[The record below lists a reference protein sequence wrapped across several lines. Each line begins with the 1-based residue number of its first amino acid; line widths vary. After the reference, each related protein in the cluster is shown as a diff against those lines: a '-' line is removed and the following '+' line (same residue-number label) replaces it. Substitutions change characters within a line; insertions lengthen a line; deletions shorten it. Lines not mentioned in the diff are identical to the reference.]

1 MRGRPTKGGPEA
13 SKASEGRRSLFRR
26 WMQLSLTGRM
36 FLLVVIAVLPAL
48 VIQAVN
54 EYALRTARED
64 EIRQRVIQITKQFG
78 EEIQAI
84 RAGASQL
91 LVALGELDEVQKRDA
106 KECGA
111 SFAKLKARFES
122 YVRIG
127 AADEAGNV
135 FCSSQPT
142 MEPSVAE
149 TEFFKRSITG
159 DGLAVGNF
167 FTDPTTGEKMIH
179 FSERFYGPNGKVAGV
194 VFAGLDLKWL
204 AEHLKERGLTS
215 SQSILIAD
223 RLGNI
228 VARLP
233 NGEALVGKNMRK
245 SHEEIMDGNTAGW
258 EEAAGVD
265 GLTRIFGYVPVALP
279 PKDFFLSAGQ
289 AKAEAM
295 EPIEAATKRGILLIL
310 LGLLA
315 AMYLAWVGGRRFIKR
330 PIANLLEATTEWGKG
345 HYDARVKV
353 DDRASEIGRLGV
365 AFNDMAD
372 ALAARHAAQQ
382 RAEEELRHL
391 NATLESRIGRRTL
404 ELEEANRAKSQFLAK
419 MSHEIRTPVNGVLG
433 MLELVKQTKLDAR
446 QQRYL
451 DTARRSAE
459 TLLGIING
467 ILDISK
473 IEAGKIELEQ
483 APFDL
488 RDLVEEATET
498 FADVA
503 YGKGLELTCTIPA
516 SLPTA
521 LIGDAGRLRQIL
533 TNLIGNAIKFTEK
546 GEVGIRVEAVEA
558 DAGSAFIAF
567 DVTDSGIGIPTDKQR
582 HIFDAFAQ
590 ADSST
595 TRRYGGTGL
604 GLSIAKQLCEMM
616 GGTIDLTSE
625 SGRGST
631 FRFTARFG
639 RQTEAAKTVDADAS
653 MLQGMSVLVIED
665 NAVRRRNLKDQLL
678 SWGIRVGEA
687 ENGAAA
693 LAELRASTARS
704 ERFDTAIIDSD
715 LPDVNGID
723 LLRTIKAD
731 PVNADLRIIML
742 TSRDHEID
750 EFGDMRAYVSATL
763 SKPVRQSAL
772 RNCLAAVESGL
783 DAAPQPS
790 ELPPAPPPE
799 GVAGA
804 RVLLVEDNPVNL
816 EVAVGILES
825 FGCKV
830 ETATNGV
837 EALERYASGEYGLI
851 FMDCQMPEMDGFEAT
866 AEIRKHETNTDRRTP
881 IVALTASAIEGDRE
895 QCLASGMDDY
905 VPKPF
910 TTEQMRSALVTWLS
924 PATRGTGKRDHLT
937 LVASARPP
945 TPAPAAPA
953 PAPIAVPMPTE
964 PIDSAVLDNL
974 AQLQREGRPD
984 IVNRVIT
991 LFLESAPA
999 LLKDLQEGAARG
1011 DAALLHRASH
1021 TLKSASANVGA
1032 ALLSAHCRE
1041 LEAMARAGSISDAAG
1056 RVETIIEDYRRAQ
1069 AALTARLPRVA

>member
-1 MRGRPTKGGPEA
+1 MRGRPTDSGPQA
-13 SKASEGRRSLFRR
+13 RKVKEGPQSIFRR

-91 LVALGELDEVQKRDA
+91 LVALGELDEVQKRET
-106 KECGA
+106 KGGGA
-111 SFAKLKARFES
+111 TFAKLKARFES

-127 AADEAGNV
+127 AADDAGNV
-135 FCSSQPT
+135 FCSSGPII
-142 MEPSVAE
+142 EPSVAE

-167 FTDPTTGEKMIH
+167 FIDPNTGEKMMH
-179 FSERFYGPNGKVAGV
+179 FAERFYGANGKVAGV

-228 VARLP
+228 IARLP
-233 NGEALVGKNMRK
+233 NGDALVGKNMRK

-265 GLTRIFGYVPVALP
+265 GVARIFGYVPGQLP

-289 AKAEAM
+289 SKVEAM

-330 PIANLLEATTEWGKG
+330 PIASLLEGTTEWGKG
-345 HYDARVKV
+345 DYHARVKV
-353 DDRASEIGRLGV
+353 DDRSSEIGRLGM

-473 IEAGKIELEQ
+473 IESGKIELEQ
-483 APFDL
+483 SPFDL
-488 RDLVEEATET
+488 RDLVEDVVET
-498 FADVA
+498 FADA
-503 YGKGLELTCTIPA
+503 IYAKGLELASFIPVR
-516 SLPTA
+516 LPTA
-521 LIGDAGRLRQIL
+521 LIGDPARLRQIL
-533 TNLIGNAIKFTEK
+533 TNLIGNAVKFTDR
-546 GEVGIRVEAVEA
+546 GEVGVRVEAVEA
-558 DAGSAFIAF
+558 EGPSVVLAF
-567 DVTDSGIGIPTDKQR
+567 DVSDSGIGIPPEKQR
-582 HIFDAFAQ
+582 RIFDAFTQ

-616 GGTIDLTSE
+616 GGTIGLTSE
-625 SGRGST
+625 PGRGST

-639 RQTEAAKTVDADAS
+639 RQSEAAQPGDAGTI
-653 MLQGMSVLVIED
+653 LFQGMAVLIVED
-665 NAVRRRNLKDQLL
+665 NAVRRSNIKDQM
-678 SWGIRVGEA
+678 SRWGVRVGQAQDGEA
-687 ENGAAA
+687 G
-693 LAELRASTARS
+693 RS
-704 ERFDTAIIDSD
+704 E
-715 LPDVNGID
+715 
-723 LLRTIKAD
+723 
-731 PVNADLRIIML
+731 
-742 TSRDHEID
+742 
-750 EFGDMRAYVSATL
+750 
-763 SKPVRQSAL
+763 
-772 RNCLAAVESGL
+772 
-783 DAAPQPS
+783 
-790 ELPPAPPPE
+790 
-799 GVAGA
+799 
-804 RVLLVEDNPVNL
+804 
-816 EVAVGILES
+816 
-825 FGCKV
+825 
-830 ETATNGV
+830 
-837 EALERYASGEYGLI
+837 
-851 FMDCQMPEMDGFEAT
+851 
-866 AEIRKHETNTDRRTP
+866 
-881 IVALTASAIEGDRE
+881 
-895 QCLASGMDDY
+895 
-905 VPKPF
+905 
-910 TTEQMRSALVTWLS
+910 
-924 PATRGTGKRDHLT
+924 
-937 LVASARPP
+937 
-945 TPAPAAPA
+945 
-953 PAPIAVPMPTE
+953 
-964 PIDSAVLDNL
+964 
-974 AQLQREGRPD
+974 
-984 IVNRVIT
+984 
-991 LFLESAPA
+991 
-999 LLKDLQEGAARG
+999 
-1011 DAALLHRASH
+1011 
-1021 TLKSASANVGA
+1021 
-1032 ALLSAHCRE
+1032 
-1041 LEAMARAGSISDAAG
+1041 
-1056 RVETIIEDYRRAQ
+1056 
-1069 AALTARLPRVA
+1069 

>member
-1 MRGRPTKGGPEA
+1 MRGRPTEGGPGTANER
-13 SKASEGRRSLFRR
+13 GRSLMRR
-26 WMQLSLTGRM
+26 WMQLGLTGRM

-54 EYALRTARED
+54 EYALRTSRED

-91 LVALGELDEVQKRDA
+91 LIALGELDEVQKRDSQ
-106 KECGA
+106 ECGA
-111 SFAKLKARFES
+111 TFAKLKVRFES

-127 AADEAGNV
+127 AADATGKV
-135 FCSSQPT
+135 FCSSGLT
-142 MEPSVAE
+142 MESSVAA
-149 TEFFKRSITG
+149 TEFFKRAMAD
-159 DGLAVGNF
+159 DGLAVGHYF
-167 FTDPTTGEKMIH
+167 VDPATNEKMIH
-179 FSERFYGPNGKVAGV
+179 FAERFYDPNGKVAGI

-245 SHEEIMDGNTAGW
+245 SHEDIMDGYKDGW

-265 GLTRIFGYVPVALP
+265 GVTRIFGFNPAQLP

-330 PIANLLEATTEWGKG
+330 PIANLLEGTAEWGRG
-345 HYDARVKV
+345 HYDARVKI
-353 DDRASEIGRLGV
+353 DDRSSEIGRLGI

-433 MLELVKQTKLDAR
+433 MLELVKQTKLDTR

-488 RDLVEEATET
+488 RDLVEEVTET

-521 LIGDAGRLRQIL
+521 LVGDAGRLRQIM
-533 TNLIGNAIKFTEK
+533 TNLVGNAIKFTEK
-546 GEVGIRVEAVEA
+546 GEVGLRVEAVEA

-567 DVTDSGIGIPTDKQR
+567 DVTDTGIGIPSDKQR

-616 GGTIDLTSE
+616 GGSIDLTSE
-625 SGRGST
+625 PGRGST
-631 FRFTARFG
+631 FRFTARFS
-639 RQTEAAKTVDADAS
+639 RQSEGTQPVDTG
-653 MLQGMSVLVIED
+653 LLLFQGMSVLVVED
-665 NAVRRRNLKDQLL
+665 NAVRRRNMKDQLS

-693 LAELRASTARS
+693 LAELRTATARN
-704 ERFDTAIIDSD
+704 ERFELAIVDVD

-723 LLRTIKAD
+723 LVRSIKAD
-731 PVNADLRIIML
+731 PANAELRLVML
-742 TSRDHEID
+742 TSRDHEIT
-750 EFGDMRAYVSATL
+750 EIGDMRAYVAGSLT
-763 SKPVRQSAL
+763 KPVRQSAL
-772 RNCLAAVESGL
+772 RQCLAMIDGDIEP
-783 DAAPQPS
+783 AAPAS
-790 ELPPAPPPE
+790 ELPPPPPPE

-804 RVLLVEDNPVNL
+804 CVLLVEDNPVNL

-837 EALERYASGEYGLI
+837 EALDRYTKGEYGLI

-866 AEIRKHETNTDRRTP
+866 AEIRKQEAKSDRRTP

-910 TTEQMRSALVTWLS
+910 TTDQMRSALVTWLS
-924 PATRGTGKRDHLT
+924 SATRNTTKRDHLT
-937 LVASARPP
+937 LVASARAPAS
-945 TPAPAAPA
+945 TPAPLPL
-953 PAPIAVPMPTE
+953 PTE
-964 PIDSAVLDNL
+964 PIDEAVLNNL

-999 LLKDLQEGAARG
+999 LLRDLQEGAAKA
-1011 DAALLHRASH
+1011 DTAVLHRASH

-1041 LEAMARAGSISDAAG
+1041 LEAMARTGSVPDAGA
-1056 RVETIIEDYRRAQ
+1056 RVETIAEDYQQAQ

>member
-1 MRGRPTKGGPEA
+1 MRGRPAEGGSETA
-13 SKASEGRRSLFRR
+13 KANQGKRSLMRR
-26 WMQLSLTGRM
+26 WMQLGLTGRM

-54 EYALRTARED
+54 EYALRTSRED
-64 EIRQRVIQITKQFG
+64 DIRQRVIQITKQFG

-91 LVALGELDEVQKRDA
+91 LVALGELDEVQKRDTA
-106 KECGA
+106 ECGA
-111 SFAKLKARFES
+111 TFAKLKVRFES

-127 AADEAGNV
+127 AADATGKV
-135 FCSSQPT
+135 FCSSGPVI
-142 MEPSVAE
+142 EASVAE
-149 TEFFKRSITG
+149 TEFFKRAMAG
-159 DGLAVGNF
+159 EGLAVGNF
-167 FTDPTTGEKMIH
+167 FVDPATKEKMIH
-179 FSERFYGPNGKVAGV
+179 FAERFYDPNGKVAGI

-204 AEHLKERGLTS
+204 AEHLKERGLTP

-245 SHEEIMDGNTAGW
+245 SHEDIMDGSTAGW

-265 GLTRIFGYVPVALP
+265 GLTRIFGYVPAQLP

-289 AKAEAM
+289 AKTEAM

-330 PIANLLEATTEWGKG
+330 PIANLLEGTAEWGKG
-345 HYDARVKV
+345 HYDARVKI
-353 DDRASEIGRLGV
+353 DDRASEIGRLGI

-433 MLELVKQTKLDAR
+433 MLELVKQTKLDTR

-483 APFDL
+483 SPFDL
-488 RDLVEEATET
+488 RDLVEEVTET

-503 YGKGLELTCTIPA
+503 YGKGLELTCTIPT

-521 LIGDAGRLRQIL
+521 LVGDAGRLRQIM
-533 TNLIGNAIKFTEK
+533 TNLVGNAIKFTER

-558 DAGSAFIAF
+558 NAASAFIAF
-567 DVTDSGIGIPTDKQR
+567 DVSDTGIGIPADKQR

-625 SGRGST
+625 PGRGST

-639 RQTEAAKTVDADAS
+639 RQSEAAQPVDTG
-653 MLQGMSVLVIED
+653 LLLFQGMSVLIVED
-665 NAVRRRNLKDQLL
+665 NAVRRRNIKDQML

-693 LAELRASTARS
+693 LAELRTAAARN
-704 ERFDTAIIDSD
+704 ERFELAIIDID

-723 LLRTIKAD
+723 LVRSIKAD
-731 PVNADLRIIML
+731 PANAEVRLVML
-742 TSRDHEID
+742 TARDHEID
-750 EFGDMRAYVSATL
+750 QLGDMRAYVAGSLT
-763 SKPVRQSAL
+763 KPVRQSDL
-772 RNCLAAVESGL
+772 RQCLAMIDGDIEP
-783 DAAPQPS
+783 AAPLS
-790 ELPPAPPPE
+790 EVPAPPPPE

-830 ETATNGV
+830 ETATNGL
-837 EALERYASGEYGLI
+837 EALDHYANGEYGLI

-866 AEIRKHETNTDRRTP
+866 AEIRKQEAKSDRRTP

-910 TTEQMRSALVTWLS
+910 TTDQMRSALVTWLS
-924 PATRGTGKRDHLT
+924 SATRSAAKRDYLT
-937 LVASARPP
+937 LVASARAPAPEP
-945 TPAPAAPA
+945 TPAPAP
-953 PAPIAVPMPTE
+953 VPLPTE
-964 PIDSAVLDNL
+964 PIDDAVLNNL

-999 LLKDLQEGAARG
+999 LLKDLQDGAAKG
-1011 DAALLHRASH
+1011 DTAVLHRASH

-1041 LEAMARAGSISDAAG
+1041 LEAMARLGPVPDAAA
-1056 RVETIIEDYRRAQ
+1056 RVDTIAGDYQQAQ

>member
-1 MRGRPTKGGPEA
+1 MRGRPADSGPQARKVKERPQ
-13 SKASEGRRSLFRR
+13 SIFRR

-91 LVALGELDEVQKRDA
+91 LVALGELDEVQKRDS

-111 SFAKLKARFES
+111 TFAKLKARFES

-127 AADEAGNV
+127 AADDAGNV
-135 FCSSQPT
+135 FCSSGPI

-167 FTDPTTGEKMIH
+167 FIDPNTGEKMMH
-179 FSERFYGPNGKVAGV
+179 FAERFYGANGKVAGV

-228 VARLP
+228 IARLP
-233 NGEALVGKNMRK
+233 NGDALVGKNMRK

-265 GLTRIFGYVPVALP
+265 GLTRIFGYVPAQLP

-289 AKAEAM
+289 AKTEAM

-330 PIANLLEATTEWGKG
+330 PIANLLEGTAEWGKG
-345 HYDARVKV
+345 HYDARVKI
-353 DDRASEIGRLGV
+353 DDRASEIGRLGM
-365 AFNDMAD
+365 AFNEMAD

-488 RDLVEEATET
+488 RDLVEEVTET

-558 DAGSAFIAF
+558 DAGSAFVAF
-567 DVTDSGIGIPTDKQR
+567 DVTDTGIGIPADKQR

-625 SGRGST
+625 PGRGST

-639 RQTEAAKTVDADAS
+639 RQSEAAQPVDTG
-653 MLQGMSVLVIED
+653 LQLFQGMSVLIVED
-665 NAVRRRNLKDQLL
+665 NAVRRRNIKDQMS
-678 SWGIRVGEA
+678 SWGVRVGEA

-693 LAELRASTARS
+693 LAELRTAAARN
-704 ERFDTAIIDSD
+704 ERFELAIVDID
-715 LPDVNGID
+715 LPDVYGVD
-723 LLRTIKAD
+723 QVRSIKAD
-731 PVNADLRIIML
+731 PANAELRLVML
-742 TSRDHEID
+742 TARDHEID
-750 EFGDMRAYVSATL
+750 QMGDMRAYVAGSLT
-763 SKPVRQSAL
+763 KPVRQSDL
-772 RNCLAAVESGL
+772 RQCLAMIDGDIEP
-783 DAAPQPS
+783 AAPAS
-790 ELPPAPPPE
+790 ELPPIPPPE

-830 ETATNGV
+830 ETATNGL
-837 EALERYASGEYGLI
+837 EALDRYVNGEYGLI

-866 AEIRKHETNTDRRTP
+866 AEIRKQEAKSDRRTP

-910 TTEQMRSALVTWLS
+910 TTDQMRSALVTWLS
-924 PATRGTGKRDHLT
+924 SATRSGAKRDHLT

-945 TPAPAAPA
+945 APIPTPAPAPA
-953 PAPIAVPMPTE
+953 ALPTE
-964 PIDSAVLDNL
+964 PIDDAVLNNL

-999 LLKDLQEGAARG
+999 LLNDLKDGAAKG
-1011 DAALLHRASH
+1011 DTAVLHRASH

-1041 LEAMARAGSISDAAG
+1041 LEAMARTGPVADAAA
-1056 RVETIIEDYRRAQ
+1056 RVATIAEDYQQAQ

>member
-1 MRGRPTKGGPEA
+1 M
-13 SKASEGRRSLFRR
+13 RR
-26 WMQLSLTGRM
+26 WMQLGLTGRM

-54 EYALRTARED
+54 EYALRTSRED
-64 EIRQRVIQITKQFG
+64 DIRQRVIQITKQFG

-91 LVALGELDEVQKRDA
+91 LIALGELDEVQKRDS

-111 SFAKLKARFES
+111 TFAKLKARFES

-127 AADEAGNV
+127 AADATGKV
-135 FCSSQPT
+135 FCSSGPVI
-142 MEPSVAE
+142 EASVAD
-149 TEFFKRSITG
+149 TEFYKRAMVD
-159 DGLAVGNF
+159 DGLAVGNYF
-167 FTDPTTGEKMIH
+167 VDPATNEKMIH
-179 FSERFYGPNGKVAGV
+179 FAERFYDPNGKVAGI

-245 SHEEIMDGNTAGW
+245 SHEEIMDGYKDGW

-265 GLTRIFGYVPVALP
+265 GVTRIFGFNPAQLP

-289 AKAEAM
+289 SKADAM

-315 AMYLAWVGGRRFIKR
+315 AMYLAWIGGRRFIKR
-330 PIANLLEATTEWGKG
+330 PIANLLEGTAEWGKG
-345 HYDARVKV
+345 HYDARVKI
-353 DDRASEIGRLGV
+353 DDRSSEIGRLGI

-433 MLELVKQTKLDAR
+433 MLELVKQTKLDTR

-488 RDLVEEATET
+488 RDLVEEVTET

-521 LIGDAGRLRQIL
+521 LVGDAGRLRQIM
-533 TNLIGNAIKFTEK
+533 TNLVGNAIKFTEK
-546 GEVGIRVEAVEA
+546 GEVGLRVEAVEA
-558 DAGSAFIAF
+558 DAASAFIAF
-567 DVTDSGIGIPTDKQR
+567 DVTDTGIGIPSDKQR

-616 GGTIDLTSE
+616 GGSIDLTSE
-625 SGRGST
+625 PGRGST

-639 RQTEAAKTVDADAS
+639 RQAEGTLPVDTG
-653 MLQGMSVLVIED
+653 LLLFQGMSVLVVED
-665 NAVRRRNLKDQLL
+665 NAVRRRNLKDQLS

-693 LAELRASTARS
+693 LAELRTATARN
-704 ERFDTAIIDSD
+704 ERFELAIVDVD

-723 LLRTIKAD
+723 LVRSIKAD
-731 PVNADLRIIML
+731 PANAELRLVML
-742 TSRDHEID
+742 TARDHEIT
-750 EFGDMRAYVSATL
+750 EIGDMRAYVAGSLT
-763 SKPVRQSAL
+763 KPVRQSAL
-772 RNCLAAVESGL
+772 RQCLVMIDGDIEPAAL
-783 DAAPQPS
+783 PS
-790 ELPPAPPPE
+790 ELPPPPPE

-830 ETATNGV
+830 ETATNGL
-837 EALERYASGEYGLI
+837 EALDRYANGEYGLI

-866 AEIRKHETNTDRRTP
+866 TEIRKQEAKSDRRTP

-910 TTEQMRSALVTWLS
+910 TTDQMRSALVTWLS
-924 PATRGTGKRDHLT
+924 SATRGAAKRDHLT
-937 LVASARPP
+937 LVASAP
-945 TPAPAAPA
+945 TPAPAPA
-953 PAPIAVPMPTE
+953 PLPLPTE
-964 PIDSAVLDNL
+964 PIDEAVLNNL

-999 LLKDLQEGAARG
+999 LLKDLQEGAAKG
-1011 DAALLHRASH
+1011 NTAVLHRASH

-1041 LEAMARAGSISDAAG
+1041 LEALARSGAVPDAAA
-1056 RVETIIEDYRRAQ
+1056 RVGTIAEDYQQAQ

>member
-1 MRGRPTKGGPEA
+1 MRGRPTDSGPGTANER
-13 SKASEGRRSLFRR
+13 GRSLMRR
-26 WMQLSLTGRM
+26 WMQLGLTGRM

-54 EYALRTARED
+54 EYALRTSRED

-91 LVALGELDEVQKRDA
+91 LIALGELDEVQKRDSR
-106 KECGA
+106 ECGA
-111 SFAKLKARFES
+111 TFAKLKVRFES

-127 AADEAGNV
+127 AADATGKV
-135 FCSSQPT
+135 FCSSGLT
-142 MEPSVAE
+142 MESSVAT
-149 TEFFKRSITG
+149 TEFFKRAMSD
-159 DGLAVGNF
+159 DGLAVGHYF
-167 FTDPTTGEKMIH
+167 VDPATNEKMIH
-179 FSERFYGPNGKVAGV
+179 FAERFYDPNGKVAGI

-245 SHEEIMDGNTAGW
+245 SHEEIMDGYKDGW

-265 GLTRIFGYVPVALP
+265 GVTRIFGFNPAQLP

-330 PIANLLEATTEWGKG
+330 PIANLLEGTAEWGRG
-345 HYDARVKV
+345 HYDARVKI
-353 DDRASEIGRLGV
+353 DDRSSEIGRLGI

-433 MLELVKQTKLDAR
+433 MLELVKQTKLDTR

-488 RDLVEEATET
+488 RDLVEEVTET

-521 LIGDAGRLRQIL
+521 LIGDAGRLRQIM
-533 TNLIGNAIKFTEK
+533 TNLVGNAIKFTEK
-546 GEVGIRVEAVEA
+546 GEVGLRVEAVEA

-567 DVTDSGIGIPTDKQR
+567 DVTDTGIGIPSDKQR

-616 GGTIDLTSE
+616 GGSIDLTSE
-625 SGRGST
+625 PTRGST

-639 RQTEAAKTVDADAS
+639 RQNEAAKSAEAELTTF
-653 MLQGMSVLVIED
+653 QGMAVLVIED

-678 SWGIRVGEA
+678 SWGVRVGEA

-693 LAELRASTARS
+693 LAELRASAARD
-704 ERFDTAIIDSD
+704 ERFDMAIIDID
-715 LPDVNGID
+715 LPDVSGID
-723 LLRTIKAD
+723 LVRRIKAD
-731 PVNADLRIIML
+731 PANTELRIIML
-742 TSRDHEID
+742 TLRDHEIN
-750 EFGDMRAYVSATL
+750 EFGEMRAYVAASL
-763 SKPVRQSAL
+763 SKPVRQATL
-772 RNCLAAVESGL
+772 RHCLAALESGVEQMS
-783 DAAPQPS
+783 PPS

-799 GVAGA
+799 GVAGT

-866 AEIRKHETNTDRRTP
+866 AEIRKHEVNSDRRTP

-910 TTEQMRSALVTWLS
+910 TTDQMRSALVTWLS
-924 PATRGTGKRDHLT
+924 SATRNTTKRDHLT
-937 LVASARPP
+937 LVASARAPAS
-945 TPAPAAPA
+945 TPAPAPL
-953 PAPIAVPMPTE
+953 PLPTE
-964 PIDSAVLDNL
+964 PIDEAVLNNL

-999 LLKDLQEGAARG
+999 LLRDLQEGAAKA
-1011 DAALLHRASH
+1011 DTAVLHRASH

-1041 LEAMARAGSISDAAG
+1041 LEAMARIGSVPDAAA
-1056 RVETIIEDYRRAQ
+1056 RVETIAEDYQQAQ

>member
-1 MRGRPTKGGPEA
+1 MRSRPGQGGPEA
-13 SKASEGRRSLFRR
+13 VKANEAGRSLMRR
-26 WMQLSLTGRM
+26 WMQLGLTGRM

-54 EYALRTARED
+54 EYALRTSRED

-91 LVALGELDEVQKRDA
+91 LIALGELDEVQKHDTQ
-106 KECGA
+106 ECGA
-111 SFAKLKARFES
+111 TFAKLKARYES

-127 AADEAGNV
+127 AADATGKV
-135 FCSSQPT
+135 FCSTGTT
-142 MEPSVAE
+142 MEASVAD
-149 TEFFKRSITG
+149 TEFFKRAIVG
-159 DGLAVGNF
+159 DGLAVGNYF
-167 FTDPTTGEKMIH
+167 VDQATKEKMIH
-179 FSERFYGPNGKVAGV
+179 FAERFYDANGKVNGI

-204 AEHLKERGLTS
+204 AEHLKERGLTP

-245 SHEEIMDGNTAGW
+245 SHEDIMDGYSDGW

-265 GLTRIFGYVPVALP
+265 GIMRIFGYNPAQLP

-289 AKAEAM
+289 SKVEAM

-330 PIANLLEATTEWGKG
+330 PIANLLEGTSEWGKG
-345 HYDARVKV
+345 HYDVRVKV
-353 DDRASEIGRLGV
+353 DDRASEIGRLGI

-433 MLELVKQTKLDAR
+433 MLELVRQTKLDTR

-483 APFDL
+483 ASFDL
-488 RDLVEEATET
+488 RDLVEEVTET

-516 SLPTA
+516 NLPTA
-521 LIGDAGRLRQIL
+521 LVGDAGRLRQIM
-533 TNLIGNAIKFTEK
+533 TNLVGNAIKFTEK
-546 GEVGIRVEAVEA
+546 GEVGLRVEAVEA
-558 DAGSAFIAF
+558 DAASAFIAF
-567 DVTDSGIGIPTDKQR
+567 DVTDTGIGIPADKQR

-625 SGRGST
+625 PGRGST

-639 RQTEAAKTVDADAS
+639 RQSEGAQPVDTG
-653 MLQGMSVLVIED
+653 LLLFQGMAVLVVED
-665 NAVRRRNLKDQLL
+665 NAVRRRNIKDQLV

-693 LAELRASTARS
+693 LAELRTAAARN
-704 ERFDTAIIDSD
+704 ERFELAIIDID
-715 LPDVNGID
+715 LPDVNGVE
-723 LLRTIKAD
+723 LVRSIKAD
-731 PVNADLRIIML
+731 PANAELRLVML

-750 EFGDMRAYVSATL
+750 QMGDMRAHVAGSL
-763 SKPVRQSAL
+763 VKPVRQSAL
-772 RNCLAAVESGL
+772 RDCLIAIDGDIEPAA
-783 DAAPQPS
+783 AAS
-790 ELPPAPPPE
+790 ELPPPTPPE

-830 ETATNGV
+830 ETATNGL
-837 EALERYASGEYGLI
+837 EALDRYANGDYGLI

-866 AEIRKHETNTDRRTP
+866 SEIRKQEVKSDRRTP

-910 TTEQMRSALVTWLS
+910 TTDQMRSALVTWLS
-924 PATRGTGKRDHLT
+924 PATRSGAKRDHLT

-945 TPAPAAPA
+945 AAVPPAPP
-953 PAPIAVPMPTE
+953 PVPLPTE
-964 PIDSAVLDNL
+964 PIDEAVLNNL

-999 LLKDLQEGAARG
+999 LLRDLQEAVAKG
-1011 DAALLHRASH
+1011 DAAVLHRASH

-1041 LEAMARAGSISDAAG
+1041 LEAMARTGPVADAAA
-1056 RVETIIEDYRRAQ
+1056 RVATIAEDYQQAQ

>member
-1 MRGRPTKGGPEA
+1 M
-13 SKASEGRRSLFRR
+13 RR
-26 WMQLSLTGRM
+26 WMQLGLTGRM

-54 EYALRTARED
+54 EYALRTSRED
-64 EIRQRVIQITKQFG
+64 DIRQRVIQITKQFG

-91 LVALGELDEVQKRDA
+91 LIALGELDEVQKRDS

-111 SFAKLKARFES
+111 TFAKLKARFES

-127 AADEAGNV
+127 AADATGKV
-135 FCSSQPT
+135 FCSSGLVI
-142 MEPSVAE
+142 EASVAD
-149 TEFFKRSITG
+149 TEFYKRAMVD
-159 DGLAVGNF
+159 DGLAVGNYF
-167 FTDPTTGEKMIH
+167 VDPATNEKMIH
-179 FSERFYGPNGKVAGV
+179 FAERFYDPNGKVAGI

-245 SHEEIMDGNTAGW
+245 SHEEIMDGYKDGW

-265 GLTRIFGYVPVALP
+265 GVTRIFGFNPAQLP

-289 AKAEAM
+289 SKADAM

-315 AMYLAWVGGRRFIKR
+315 AMYLAWIGGRRFIKR
-330 PIANLLEATTEWGKG
+330 PIANLLEGTAEWGKG
-345 HYDARVKV
+345 HYDARVKI
-353 DDRASEIGRLGV
+353 DDRSSEIGRLGI

-433 MLELVKQTKLDAR
+433 MLELVKQTKLDTR

-488 RDLVEEATET
+488 RDLVEEVTET

-521 LIGDAGRLRQIL
+521 LVGDAGRLRQIM
-533 TNLIGNAIKFTEK
+533 TNLVGNAIKFTEK
-546 GEVGIRVEAVEA
+546 GEVGLRVEAVEA
-558 DAGSAFIAF
+558 DAASAFIAF
-567 DVTDSGIGIPTDKQR
+567 DVTDTGIGIPSDKQR

-616 GGTIDLTSE
+616 GGSIDLTSE
-625 SGRGST
+625 PGRGST

-639 RQTEAAKTVDADAS
+639 RQAEGTLPVDTG
-653 MLQGMSVLVIED
+653 LLLFQGMSVLVVED
-665 NAVRRRNLKDQLL
+665 NAVRRRNLKDQLS

-693 LAELRASTARS
+693 LAELRTATARN
-704 ERFDTAIIDSD
+704 ERFELAIVDVD

-723 LLRTIKAD
+723 LVRSIKAD
-731 PVNADLRIIML
+731 PANAELRLVML
-742 TSRDHEID
+742 TARDHEIT
-750 EFGDMRAYVSATL
+750 EIGDMRAYVAGSLT
-763 SKPVRQSAL
+763 KPVRQSAL
-772 RNCLAAVESGL
+772 RQCLVMIDGDIEP
-783 DAAPQPS
+783 AAPPS
-790 ELPPAPPPE
+790 ELPPPPPE

-830 ETATNGV
+830 ETATNGL
-837 EALERYASGEYGLI
+837 EALDRYANGEYGLI

-866 AEIRKHETNTDRRTP
+866 AEIRRKESGSDRHVP
-881 IVALTASAIEGDRE
+881 IVALTASAVEGDRE
-895 QCLASGMDDY
+895 LCLAAGMDDY

-910 TTEQMRSALVTWLS
+910 TTEQMRSALATWLS
-924 PATRGTGKRDHLT
+924 PARRGAGDGKRDHLT
-937 LVASARPP
+937 LVVAAP
-945 TPAPAAPA
+945 PAPVPLPA
-953 PAPIAVPMPTE
+953 E
-964 PIDSAVLDNL
+964 PIDDAVLDAL
-974 AQLQREGRPD
+974 AHLQREGRPD

-999 LLKDLQEGAARG
+999 LLTDLEEGVASG
-1011 DAALLHRASH
+1011 DNALLHRASH

-1032 ALLSAHCRE
+1032 ALLSAHCKE
-1041 LEAMARAGSISDAAG
+1041 LETMARTGSVPDARS
-1056 RVETIIEDYRRAQ
+1056 RVATIVEDYRRAQ